1 MINIDIDQLEKLVI
15 EADKIFLTPD
25 GEKVL
30 IKLLEIRQQIE
41 DAIDMAK
48 TKLAETAL
56 KIDKNFSSIQSSK
69 VKVYYR
75 SFGERYKID
84 STYINDIPKN
94 FYKTIIKYSAIADEV
109 EKTLEEGKTLPIGII
124 EAERVPQ
131 ITFGLK
137 KGKNEIQS

>member
-1 MINIDIDQLEKLVI
+1 MKIDIDQLEKLVV
-15 EADKIFLTPD
+15 EADKIFLTPE

-30 IKLLEIRQQIE
+30 IKLLEIRQQVE

-48 TKLAETAL
+48 TKLAGTAL

-84 STYINDIPKN
+84 QTYINDIPKN
-94 FYKTIIKYSAIADEV
+94 FYKTTVKYSAIADEV
-109 EKTLEEGKTLPIGII
+109 EKALEEGKTLPMGIV
-124 EAERVPQ
+124 EAERIPQ
-131 ITFGLK
+131 ITFALK
-137 KGKNEIQS
+137 KGKDEIQS